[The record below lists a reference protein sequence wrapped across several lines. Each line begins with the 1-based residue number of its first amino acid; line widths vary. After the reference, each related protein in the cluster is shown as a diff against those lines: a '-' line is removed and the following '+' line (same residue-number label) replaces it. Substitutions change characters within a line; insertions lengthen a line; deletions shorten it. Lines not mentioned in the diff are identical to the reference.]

1 MAVIIALLALVV
13 GAFPRQLQP
22 ADGRSSHT
30 ESSDMEVAPPPTVST
45 LDLEQPSTKEL
56 KGLIHPSPCLA
67 PSDAIDN
74 IDLLAAIM

>member
-13 GAFPRQLQP
+13 GAFPRQLQR
-22 ADGRSSHT
+22 ADHHSSQQ
-30 ESSDMEVAPPPTVST
+30 SPDMEVAPATTVST

-67 PSDAIDN
+67 PSVAIDN